1 MKSKMFSSHS
11 SVCFYLKS
19 TMGTTSRPTSSPPPQ
34 KSRQCGAHIGLTL
47 NIIINPSLDRM
58 SLICLVAITNR
69 LSKKDSEIKP
79 HYALLLNQLILLTFL
94 HLLFFKFTASSQ
106 SSRGG
111 QTNRTHRLVFQRCHS
126 SPVQPPGQNGNS
138 HLT

>member
-19 TMGTTSRPTSSPPPQ
+19 TMGATSRPTSSPPPQ

-58 SLICLVAITNR
+58 SLICLVAITNC

-94 HLLFFKFTASSQ
+94 HLLFL
-106 SSRGG
+106 
-111 QTNRTHRLVFQRCHS
+111 NLLHLH
-126 SPVQPPGQNGNS
+126 SPVEADRQTG
-138 HLT
+138 LTV